1 MMEKQKKKTTDEPV
15 LDFGLKFGGILT
27 ELGNFTQ
34 DITRMVE
41 EGKTEMS
48 KTGEISFDRS
58 KKVKGMYGVSVRM
71 GGDGMPRVDTFGRR
85 PESDTR
91 EPIVDIFD
99 EAERVQVIVEL
110 PGVEE
115 KDISLELKDSLL
127 TLTAGKGDRKYKKEI
142 DPGAEIKG
150 EPKKK
155 YKNGILE
162 IILQKA

>member
-1 MMEKQKKKTTDEPV
+1 MEKKKVKNNEPI

-34 DITRMVE
+34 DITKMVE

-48 KTGEISFDRS
+48 RTGEISFDKSQKR
-58 KKVKGMYGVSVRM
+58 KGMYGISVRM

-85 PESDTR
+85 PESETR

-99 EAERVQVIVEL
+99 ETDRFQVIVEL

-115 KDISLELKDSLL
+115 KDITVEIKENTL
-127 TLTAGKGDRKYKKEI
+127 TLTAGKGERKYKKEI
-142 DPGAEIKG
+142 DLGFPVKG
-150 EPKKK
+150 EPKKQ

-162 IILQKA
+162 INLKKV

>member
-1 MMEKQKKKTTDEPV
+1 MERKKIRKDEPI

-34 DITRMVE
+34 DITKMVE

-48 KTGEISFDRS
+48 RTGEFSLDRS
-58 KKVKGMYGVSVRM
+58 KKIKGMYGVSVRM

-85 PESDTR
+85 PESETR
-91 EPIVDIFD
+91 EPIVDVFD
-99 EAERVQVIVEL
+99 EADRLQVIVEL

-115 KDISLELKDSLL
+115 KDIAVELKDSTLY
-127 TLTAGKGDRKYKKEI
+127 LTAGKGERKYKKEI
-142 DPGAEIKG
+142 DLGVPVKG
-150 EPKKK
+150 EPKKQ

-162 IILQKA
+162 INLKKA

>member
-1 MMEKQKKKTTDEPV
+1 MEKQRKKMNNAPV

-34 DITRMVE
+34 DITKMVE

-85 PESDTR
+85 PDSETR
-91 EPIVDIFD
+91 EPIVDVFD
-99 EAERVQVIVEL
+99 EADRLQVIVEL

-115 KDISLELKDSLL
+115 KDIALDIKDTLL
-127 TLTAGKGDRKYKKEI
+127 IITAGKGERKYKKEI
-142 DPGAEIKG
+142 DLGASVKG
-150 EPKKK
+150 EPKKQ

-162 IILQKA
+162 INLKKA

>member
-1 MMEKQKKKTTDEPV
+1 MERKKVKKDEPV

-41 EGKTEMS
+41 EGKTEMTR
-48 KTGEISFDRS
+48 TGEISFDKSR
-58 KKVKGMYGVSVRM
+58 KLKGMYGVSVRM

-85 PESDTR
+85 PESETR
-91 EPIVDIFD
+91 EPIVDVFD
-99 EAERVQVIVEL
+99 EADRLQVIVEL

-115 KDISLELKDSLL
+115 KDISIELKNSTLL
-127 TLTAGKGDRKYKKEI
+127 LTAGKGERKYKKEI
-142 DPGAEIKG
+142 DLGVPVKG
-150 EPKKK
+150 EPKKQ

-162 IILQKA
+162 INLKKA

>member
-1 MMEKQKKKTTDEPV
+1 MERKKVKKDEPV

-34 DITRMVE
+34 DITKMVE

-48 KTGEISFDRS
+48 RTGEISFDRS
-58 KKVKGMYGVSVRM
+58 KKMKGMYGISVRM

-85 PESDTR
+85 PESETR
-91 EPIVDIFD
+91 EPIVDVFD
-99 EAERVQVIVEL
+99 EADRLQVIVEL

-115 KDISLELKDSLL
+115 KDISLELKDSTLI
-127 TLTAGKGDRKYKKEI
+127 LTAGKGERKYRKEI
-142 DPGAEIKG
+142 DLGTPVKG
-150 EPKKK
+150 EPKKQ

-162 IILQKA
+162 INLKKA

>member
-1 MMEKQKKKTTDEPV
+1 MERKKVRKDEPI

-34 DITRMVE
+34 DITKMVE

-48 KTGEISFDRS
+48 RTGEFSLDRS
-58 KKVKGMYGVSVRM
+58 KKMKGMYGVSVRM

-85 PESDTR
+85 PESETR
-91 EPIVDIFD
+91 EPIVDVFD
-99 EAERVQVIVEL
+99 EDDRLQVIVEL

-115 KDISLELKDSLL
+115 KDISLELKDSTLY
-127 TLTAGKGDRKYKKEI
+127 LTAGKGERKYKKEI
-142 DPGAEIKG
+142 NLGIPVKG
-150 EPKKK
+150 EPKKQ

-162 IILQKA
+162 INLVKA

>member
-1 MMEKQKKKTTDEPV
+1 MEKKKVKNNEPI

-34 DITRMVE
+34 DITKMVE

-48 KTGEISFDRS
+48 RSGEISYDRS
-58 KKVKGMYGVSVRM
+58 KKMKGMYGVSVRM

-85 PESDTR
+85 PEAECR
-91 EPIVDIFD
+91 EPIVDVFD
-99 EAERVQVIVEL
+99 ETDRLQVIVEL

-115 KDISLELKDSLL
+115 KDITVKIDGAIL
-127 TLTAGKGDRKYKKEI
+127 TLTAGKGERKYKKEI
-142 DPGAEIKG
+142 DLGAAVKG
-150 EPKKK
+150 EPKKQ

-162 IILQKA
+162 ITLKKV

>member
-1 MMEKQKKKTTDEPV
+1 MERKKVKSNEPI

-34 DITRMVE
+34 DITKMVE

-48 KTGEISFDRS
+48 KSGEISFDRAQ
-58 KKVKGMYGVSVRM
+58 KRKGMYGVFVRL

-85 PESDTR
+85 PEEDVR

-99 EAERVQVIVEL
+99 EADRVQVIVEL

-115 KDISLELKDSLL
+115 KDISLEVKDTILVIE
-127 TLTAGKGDRKYKKEI
+127 AGKGERKYKKEI
-142 DPGAEIKG
+142 DLGVPVKGA
-150 EPKKK
+150 PKKQ
-155 YKNGILE
+155 YRNGVLE
-162 IILQKA
+162 INLKKA

>member
-1 MMEKQKKKTTDEPV
+1 MERKKIRKDEPI

-34 DITRMVE
+34 DITKMVE

-48 KTGEISFDRS
+48 RTGEFSFDRS
-58 KKVKGMYGVSVRM
+58 KKMKGMYGVSVRM

-85 PESDTR
+85 PESETR
-91 EPIVDIFD
+91 EPIVDVFD
-99 EAERVQVIVEL
+99 EADRLQVIVEL

-115 KDISLELKDSLL
+115 KDISVELKDSTLY
-127 TLTAGKGDRKYKKEI
+127 LTAGKGERKYKKEI
-142 DPGAEIKG
+142 DLGVPVKG
-150 EPKKK
+150 EPKKQ

-162 IILQKA
+162 INLKKA